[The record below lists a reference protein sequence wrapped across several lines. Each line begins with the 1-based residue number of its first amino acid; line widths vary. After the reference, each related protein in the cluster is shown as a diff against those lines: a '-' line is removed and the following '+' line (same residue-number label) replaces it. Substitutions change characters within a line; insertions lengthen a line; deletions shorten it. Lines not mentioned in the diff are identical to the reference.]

1 MKFTIFRDI
10 EIEISNKYFDIIST
24 QGNGFLP
31 LTYET
36 LLKNADITPDTAS
49 QKTIAHQVKR
59 LVKEEVEIIAVLN
72 SL

>member
-10 EIEISNKYFDIIST
+10 EIEISDKDYNIIST
-24 QGNGFLP
+24 QGNGFIP

-49 QKTIAHQVKR
+49 QKTIVEQVKR
-59 LVKEEVEIIAVLN
+59 LVKEEVEMIAVLN